1 MSNDREWEVR
11 LQFLDEA
18 RDYLRDIESEV
29 LGLSDRSLSRGA
41 IDKMLRAAH
50 SIKGG
55 SAMMGFHALS
65 DLAHKIE
72 DSFKVLQSGKKTA
85 DQEVEGLFLFAI
97 DTMGK
102 VAEMHGQR
110 TEVDES
116 WLKANASAAFDRLY
130 ELLGEPSNQDGAEA
144 LSAEAGVDMRV
155 LMFETE
161 VDACLQRLS
170 DVLAAKDS
178 LVLREEFLMASQE
191 FGCLGEML
199 EMPQFV
205 TLCQGITD
213 TLEDRSQSQDLATVA
228 KAALDVWQHSQ
239 ALVLVGQF
247 EMLPTQFAL
256 AAPASNLTDVDAD
269 TNADAD
275 VSLAQPTP
283 LTEAINQVRSQERH
297 EPAIAEFPDLADLA
311 DSTEITTQES
321 LLQQSEDSEEMFPSL
336 DQAFL
341 AVEPEVPD
349 ELGQVDLSLFG
360 DEVAPLAQGF
370 DFPSIESEDL
380 VLSLEQIAE
389 QSQQKNLTTSDS
401 NLFASKL
408 ESAPAQ
414 IKDGSEATIRIPV
427 RQLEALSDCFG
438 ELNAERSGL
447 RSQMR
452 RLQDLVKLLGT
463 RVHGLEQSNL
473 RLRETYDRVAT
484 SYEPITAGALVGASV
499 GASDRRGIPSSISFS
514 PASPFDLLEMDRY
527 SEMHL
532 VSREIMDSVV
542 QLQEVSSDIDTALSE
557 TEGTERQLGRAS
569 RQLQNAIEQARMRSL
584 NEVLSRFPRVLR
596 ELSLVHGKQVELQFR
611 GSSTL
616 VERSVLEA
624 LEDPLLHLI
633 RNAFDHGIE
642 LPEARIAAG
651 KTPKGKIEIAAG
663 YRGNQTVI
671 TLSDDGGG
679 ISLEKVR
686 NRALKMGLSSEELE
700 HCSEAELLELI
711 FEPGFSTADRVT
723 ELSGRG
729 VGMDIVRSS
738 LAAIG
743 GSVRVETKLQQGTSF
758 ILTVPM
764 SLSIARVLLFESN
777 GMLMAMQTSAVEEML
792 LVRELTV
799 HSVADQEVL
808 DWEGYSVPMIRL
820 GDRLRFGRPKRQF
833 ESEIRPIID
842 EQLALIVTRN
852 NVPFALQVDRYWG
865 EQEVTTRLVQS
876 HIALPH
882 GFMGCAV
889 LGGGRIVPLVDI
901 DDLLNWTVSEEDLS
915 VPILPPQSTKGDQ
928 RTTVMVV
935 DDSIN
940 VRRFLAMTLEKAG
953 YRVEQA
959 KDGQEAME
967 KLQANTQSGER
978 TDARISAVVC
988 DIEMPRLDGFGFL
1001 VQSRADPNC
1010 SQIPVVML
1018 TSRSG
1023 TKHRDLA
1030 MRLGASDYFSKP
1042 FKDKDLLQTLSQL
1055 TRTS

>member
-55 SAMMGFHALS
+55 SAMMGFLALS

-102 VAEMHGQR
+102 VAEMHGRR

-116 WLKANASAAFDRLY
+116 WLKANAAAAFDRLY

-161 VDACLQRLS
+161 VDACLQRLT

-213 TLEDRSQSQDLATVA
+213 TLEDRTQAQDLVAVA

-269 TNADAD
+269 TNAEVG

-297 EPAIAEFPDLADLA
+297 EPAIAKFPDLADLA
-311 DSTEITTQES
+311 DSSTQEA
-321 LLQQSEDSEEMFPSL
+321 LLQLSEESEEMFPSL
-336 DQAFL
+336 DQMFL
-341 AVEPEVPD
+341 AVEPELPD
-349 ELGQVDLSLFG
+349 QLSPADLSVFG
-360 DEVAPLAQGF
+360 DEATSLDQDF
-370 DFPSIESEDL
+370 DFPAIESQDL
-380 VLSLEQIAE
+380 ALSLEQIADP
-389 QSQQKNLTTSDS
+389 QQKNLTTSDS

-408 ESAPAQ
+408 EPAPAQ

-484 SYEPITAGALVGASV
+484 SYEPITSGALVGASV
-499 GASDRRGIPSSISFS
+499 GASDRRGIPTSLSFS

-542 QLQEVSSDIDTALSE
+542 QLQEVSSDIDTALNE

-686 NRALKMGLSSEELE
+686 NRALKMGLSREELE

-743 GSVRVETKLQQGTSF
+743 GNVRVETKLQQGTSF

-799 HSVADQEVL
+799 HKVAEQEVL

-915 VPILPPQSTKGDQ
+915 VPILPTQLPKGDQ

-967 KLQANTQSGER
+967 KLQANTQSGAG